1 MATWLIYST
10 GCFIGVLIALASWVA
25 LVLVHWIFGFV
36 LLMAAAIKAHRDFHN
51 EVEPDFTEAGLMCC
65 DHGCPAGT
73 PPRRVQYKDALPWF
87 ACGQCGAGLMFRHD
101 RVAHRRM
108 TWRDALR
115 DQWFERKY
123 RE

>member
-1 MATWLIYST
+1 MWLTYST
-10 GCFIGVLIALASWVA
+10 CCLIGVIIALLSWVA

-36 LLMAAAIKAHRDFHN
+36 LLLASAVKAHKDFHN
-51 EVEPDFTEAGLMCC
+51 GVDTDFTETGLLYC
-65 DHGCPAGT
+65 DQGCPPGV
-73 PPRRVQYKDALPWF
+73 PPRRVEPPDGTPWF
-87 ACGQCGAGLMFRHD
+87 VCGRCGAGLMVRHD
-101 RVAHRRM
+101 RFMHGRM